1 MAQVA
6 YIEDYRARKRAQAAR
21 EPAAPKPPRI
31 RDGEI
36 LSRDYTRIADVAFG
50 ILKIREILAFHLY
63 LDDAW
68 PRLTL
73 DLLHEAFLQGR
84 GDRPE
89 LREAAQTLKDHIMS
103 EMTPDTH
110 QDLSSALLIADLIEK
125 APAYRMDKGAE

>member
-21 EPAAPKPPRI
+21 EPAAPRPPQI
-31 RDGEI
+31 HDGEI
-36 LSRDYTRIADVAFG
+36 MSRNYASIADVAFG
-50 ILKIREILAFHLY
+50 ILKIREILAYHLY

-84 GDRPE
+84 DNRPQ
-89 LREAAQTLKDHIMS
+89 LREAAQSLKDHIMS

-110 QDLSSALLIADLIEK
+110 QDLSTALLIADLIEK
-125 APAYRMDKGAE
+125 APSYSMG

>member
-6 YIEDYRARKRAQAAR
+6 YIEDYRARKRAQAAA
-21 EPAAPKPPRI
+21 EPCVARPPHI
-31 RDGEI
+31 HDGEI
-36 LSRDYTRIADVAFG
+36 MSRDYTRIADVAFG
-50 ILKIREILAFHLY
+50 ILKIREILAYHLY

-84 GDRPE
+84 NNQPA
-89 LREAAQTLKDHIMS
+89 LHEAAQNLKDHIMA

-110 QDLSSALLIADLIEK
+110 QDLSAALLIADLIEK
-125 APAYRMDKGAE
+125 APSYRMG